1 MPQKQQ
7 PQARRGVIDTSVLVA
22 GVSGFKPDVEVT
34 NPSAQ
39 LIRTWIEEGHFTW
52 LISADIIA
60 EYKAV
65 LARLHVRP
73 QLIGRIINLLREE
86 AEEIDVPTVQEVS
99 PDPGDDPICACAEH
113 GRADFIATLNKKD
126 FPQRRL
132 RARVITPGQP
142 LPTRRSRKRSQ

>member
-1 MPQKQQ
+1 M
-7 PQARRGVIDTSVLVA
+7 LVA
-22 GVSGFKPDVEVT
+22 GVSGFKRDVKVA

-39 LIRTWIEEGHFTW
+39 LLRTWVDEGHFTW

-65 LARLHVRP
+65 LTRLGVRP

-86 AEEIDVPTVQEVS
+86 AEEIEVPTIDDVS
-99 PDPGDDPICACAEH
+99 PDPGDDPVCACAEH
-113 GRADFIATLNKKD
+113 GQADFIVTLNKKD

-132 RARVITPGQP
+132 AASVITPDQS
-142 LPTRRSRKRSQ
+142 LPTRRGRKRS

>member
-1 MPQKQQ
+1 M
-7 PQARRGVIDTSVLVA
+7 LVA
-22 GVSGFKPDVEVT
+22 GVSGFKRDVKVA

-39 LIRTWIEEGHFTW
+39 LLRTWVDEGHFTW

-65 LARLHVRP
+65 LTRLGVRP

-86 AEEIDVPTVQEVS
+86 AEEIEVPTIDDVS
-99 PDPGDDPICACAEH
+99 PDPGDDPVCACAEH
-113 GRADFIATLNKKD
+113 GQADFIATLNKKD

-132 RARVITPGQP
+132 AARVITPDQS
-142 LPTRRSRKRSQ
+142 LPTRRGRKRS

>member
-1 MPQKQQ
+1 M
-7 PQARRGVIDTSVLVA
+7 LVA

-39 LIRTWIEEGHFTW
+39 LLRTWIEEGHFTW

-73 QLIGRIINLLREE
+73 QLLREL
-86 AEEIDVPTVQEVS
+86 S
-99 PDPGDDPICACAEH
+99 ICCA
-113 GRADFIATLNKKD
+113 KK
-126 FPQRRL
+126 QRRSMYRPFRRCPL
-132 RARVITPGQP
+132 IQETTPSALAQSTVEPTLLP
-142 LPTRRSRKRSQ
+142 L

>member
-1 MPQKQQ
+1 MPRKQQ

-22 GVSGFKPDVEVT
+22 GVSGFKPDVQAI

-65 LARLHVRP
+65 LARLRVRP
-73 QLIGRIINLLREE
+73 PLIGLIINLLREE

-99 PDPGDDPICACAEH
+99 PDPGDDPVCACAEH

-132 RARVITPGQP
+132 RAKVITPEQT
-142 LPTRRSRKRSQ
+142 LPTRRSRKRSP

>member
-1 MPQKQQ
+1 M
-7 PQARRGVIDTSVLVA
+7 LVA
-22 GVSGFKPDVEVT
+22 GVSGFKPDVQVT

-39 LIRTWIEEGHFTW
+39 LLRTCIDEGHFTW

-65 LARLHVRP
+65 LARLRVRT

-86 AEEIDVPTVQEVS
+86 AEEIDVPIVDEVS
-99 PDPGDDPICACAEH
+99 PDPGDDPVCACAEH
-113 GRADFIATLNKKD
+113 GRADFVATLNRKD

-132 RARVITPGQP
+132 RAKVITPEQP
-142 LPTRRSRKRSQ
+142 LPTRRSRRRSQ

>member
-1 MPQKQQ
+1 
-7 PQARRGVIDTSVLVA
+7 VLVA
-22 GVSGFKPDVEVT
+22 GVSGFKPHALVA
-34 NPSAQ
+34 NPSAH
-39 LIRTWIEEGHFTW
+39 LIRTWVADGHFTW

-65 LARLHVRP
+65 LTRLGVRP
-73 QLIGRIINLLREE
+73 QLVGRIINLLREE
-86 AEEIDVPTVQEVS
+86 AEKIDVPSVAEVS

-132 RARVITPGQP
+132 SAKVITPDQP
-142 LPTRRSRKRSQ
+142 LPTRRGRKRS